1 MCFVINVIVSMIAS
15 NPPPAPNTGV
25 SPRGRREDRL
35 TKAIIASPVA
45 NPKHRPTHVEEPP
58 NRAMAENK
66 PGSTPSSQ
74 RR

>member
-25 SPRGRREDRL
+25 SPRGRGEDRL

-45 NPKHRPTHVEEPP
+45 NPKHRPTLSRNRRTGQWEQT
-58 NRAMAENK
+58 NRAA
-66 PGSTPSSQ
+66 PPAAQ